1 MRSWQLAWVLIGVA
15 VALTAI
21 VALARASLRPARRR
35 TLQPAEATAL
45 PAPGRTGEA
54 PGAEDVHP
62 RRASG
67 AAHSGGASAE
77 KADVGAGAGARSA
90 AQRPQIEPPEQREA
104 RLQTLQRLQMLAFG
118 LAASPAPDSAAAAR
132 AAAAERADA
141 ATRQTRPTDPP
152 RPTAAA
158 AAAGPAAP
166 RPGATSTA
174 ASDATRASQALD
186 GQAHEQIT
194 AAVRRTLQHIADR
207 PNYAPRRPLLLPKLM
222 QAMNDDDVS
231 RHELARI
238 IGTDPALAGSLLR
251 LANSPFYRL
260 QPDPVESL
268 DRAIAVLGLEGMRSL
283 IAAALL
289 QPVFRISGGMFVQFG
304 EVTWEHTLYAAGAA
318 EAHAAVLENS
328 DPFAAQLLA
337 LILGLAT
344 IVVFRVATDEFLA
357 HRVRPDALA
366 LAALIDLESA
376 PVARR
381 IAASWELSERI
392 DTALA
397 EQGMGTAS
405 AVSPATPLG
414 RSLQIGRYLGALAL
428 LHLRAGMEE
437 AEVLATLKSSGSRAA
452 PYERIWS
459 RLVRSNA

>member
-1 MRSWQLAWVLIGVA
+1 MRVWPLAWVLIGVA
-15 VALTAI
+15 VALA
-21 VALARASLRPARRR
+21 ALAALVRAAFKPGRRR
-35 TLQPAEATAL
+35 TLEPAEATAL
-45 PAPGRTGEA
+45 PASGVPGDGTRDLPAPRAAAPAQRTG
-54 PGAEDVHP
+54 
-62 RRASG
+62 G
-67 AAHSGGASAE
+67 AAEA
-77 KADVGAGAGARSA
+77 AGAHAGAAGSA
-90 AQRPQIEPPEQREA
+90 GPARERFQSEPPEQREA

-118 LAASPAPDSAAAAR
+118 LAASPTPDSAAAAR

-141 ATRQTRPTDPP
+141 AARPDAAARRASPERARPAAAPVAPP
-152 RPTAAA
+152 R
-158 AAAGPAAP
+158 
-166 RPGATSTA
+166 GARDT
-174 ASDATRASQALD
+174 ASDETRASQALD
-186 GQAHEQIT
+186 GRAHEQIT
-194 AAVRRTLQHIADR
+194 AEVRRTLQHIADR

-231 RHELARI
+231 RRQLASI

-268 DRAIAVLGLEGMRSL
+268 DRAIALLGLEGMRSL

-304 EVTWEHTLYAAGAA
+304 EITWEHTLYSAGAA

-344 IVVFRVATDEFLA
+344 IVVFRVATDEFLV
-357 HRVRPDALA
+357 HHVRPDALA

-405 AVSPATPLG
+405 AVSPTTALG
-414 RSLQIGRYLGALAL
+414 RSLQTGRYLGALAL

-437 AEVLATLKSSGSRAA
+437 DEVMATLKSSGSRADA
-452 PYERIWS
+452 YARIWS
-459 RLVRSNA
+459 RLIRSNA